1 MRKLKSKVAFVKVKH
16 EENGVQKAVIRAM
29 KLANWK
35 RYVRGKKIFVKIN
48 GISDQLVPGQ
58 CTSPWVIDTVLSE
71 LRKNFPKAKIYIGDA
86 NLAAAEQLN
95 RAAKLWGFYELA
107 EKHKAEFINLSEQP
121 LLKTDFKGK
130 VLRDME
136 VPKILLDVDCI
147 VNLPVAKT
155 HCLTTITCCLKNH
168 WGLLPRFRH
177 QYHLVANQ
185 AIPDVN
191 NFFRKTTF
199 NVVDATICMEGNAPR
214 TGVPII
220 FDSILAG
227 NDRVALDSAVATL
240 FGFNPRKIEHIV
252 NAEKMGLGNIDFEII
267 GDKKEFKPKKV
278 KAPEPNK
285 QPIFL
290 LEMNLRK
297 VPIVNFL
304 IFRTKIFDFFA
315 WGATQ
320 YNTVWWYNFHGKKYA
335 KKIIYETWYGN
346 EFKELWER
354 TGGKGKI
361 K

>member
-1 MRKLKSKVAFVKVKH
+1 MSKVAFVRVRHGEK
-16 EENGVQKAVIRAM
+16 GVQKAVKRAM
-29 KLANWK
+29 KLANWRRFVK
-35 RYVRGKKIFVKIN
+35 GRKIFVKIN

-58 CTSPWVIDTVLSE
+58 CTSPWVIEGVLEE
-71 LRKNFPKAKIYIGDA
+71 LTKKLPKAKIYMGDA

-95 RAAKLWGFYELA
+95 RAAKIWGFYEIA
-107 EKHKAEFINLSEQP
+107 DRYGVEFVNLSEQP
-121 LLKTDFKGK
+121 LKKVDFKGK
-130 VLRDME
+130 VLREME

-155 HCLTTITCCLKNH
+155 HCLTLITCCLKNH

-199 NVVDATICMEGNAPR
+199 NVVDATIFMEGDAPR
-214 TGVPII
+214 TGIPKVC
-220 FDSILAG
+220 DSIFAG
-227 NDRVALDSAVATL
+227 HDRVAIDTAVAT
-240 FGFNPRKIEHIV
+240 FMGFNPQEIEHIK
-252 NAEKMGLGNIDFEII
+252 NAEKMGIGEMKFKII
-267 GDKKEFKPKKV
+267 GDKFQTFEFKR
-278 KAPEPNK
+278 PNPSK

-297 VPIVNFL
+297 VPLINKL
-304 IFRTKIFDFFA
+304 IFQTKIFDFFA

-320 YNTVWWYNFHGKKYA
+320 YNTKVWYNLYGKRYA
-335 KKIIYETWYGN
+335 KQIIYGTWYGK

-354 TGGKGKI
+354 AN
-361 K
+361 

>member
-1 MRKLKSKVAFVKVKH
+1 VRKLKSKVAFVKVKY
-16 EENGVQKAVIRAM
+16 EENGVQNAVKKAM
-29 KLANWK
+29 GLAKWK
-35 RYVRGKKIFVKIN
+35 KYVKGKRIFVKIN

-58 CTSPWVIDTVLSE
+58 CTSPWVIDGVLSE
-71 LRKNFPKAKIYIGDA
+71 LRRNFPRAEIYMGDA

-95 RAAKLWGFYELA
+95 RAAKLWGFYEIA
-107 EKHKAEFINLSEQP
+107 EKYRAEFINLSEQP
-121 LLKTDFKGK
+121 LVKVDFKGK
-130 VLRDME
+130 VLKEME

-199 NVVDATICMEGNAPR
+199 NVVDATVCMEGNAPR
-214 TGVPII
+214 TGIPLIRDAI
-220 FDSILAG
+220 FAG
-227 NDRVALDSAVATL
+227 NDRVAVDSAVATF
-240 FGFNPRKIEHIV
+240 FGFNPRKIKHIV
-252 NAEKMGLGNIDFEII
+252 NAEKMGLGSIEFEII
-267 GDKKEFKPKKV
+267 GDREEFKPEKV
-278 KAPEPNK
+278 KPPEPDK
-285 QPIFL
+285 QPIFFF
-290 LEMNLRK
+290 EMRLRK
-297 VPIVNFL
+297 VPVINFL

-315 WGATQ
+315 WCATQ

-335 KKIIYETWYGN
+335 EEIIYNTWYGN
-346 EFKELWER
+346 EFRELWER